1 MMEEIQQQSPRRR
14 GRNKFL
20 IWKTIGSIIVI
31 LSGFLPF
38 LDNIIVWKNPAFA
51 TYHNTIGG
59 MLRNDYWLLSLYY
72 TTLAVIIGQFIN
84 AYKLTFF
91 FPLFATIY
99 CSSLYVFQFVWGI
112 KLEPEWPHRIG
123 LILMMIPGAYVLFRF
138 IEHINNLKL
147 ELEIQYNTIERE
159 RNRQLNENAENK

>member
-1 MMEEIQQQSPRRR
+1 MEEIQQQSHRQK
-14 GRNKFL
+14 GNNKYL
-20 IWKTIGSIIVI
+20 IWKIIGSIIVI

-38 LDNIIVWKNPAFA
+38 LDNIIVWINPAFA
-51 TYHNTIGG
+51 TYENTIGG
-59 MLRNDYWLLSLYY
+59 YLRNDYWLLSIYY
-72 TTLAVIIGQFIN
+72 TTLSVLIGQFMN

-99 CSSLYVFQFVWGI
+99 CSSLYLFQFVWGI

-123 LILMMIPGAYVLFRF
+123 IILMMIPGAYIIHRLVR
-138 IEHINNLKL
+138 HISNLKL

-159 RNRQLNENAENK
+159 RNRQINRDAKNK

>member
-1 MMEEIQQQSPRRR
+1 MEETQLQSRRQR

-20 IWKTIGSIIVI
+20 QWKIIGSIIVI

-38 LDNIIVWKNPAFA
+38 LDNIIVWFNPEFA
-51 TYHNTIGG
+51 NYQNTIGG
-59 MLRNDYWLLSLYY
+59 YLRNDYWLLSLYY
-72 TTLAVIIGQFIN
+72 TTTSVIIGQFMK

-91 FPLFATIY
+91 FPFFASIY
-99 CSSLYVFQFVWGI
+99 CSSLYLFQFVWGV

-123 LILMMIPGAYVLFRF
+123 MILMMIPGAYVVYRF

-159 RNRQLNENAENK
+159 RNRQINKDAEN